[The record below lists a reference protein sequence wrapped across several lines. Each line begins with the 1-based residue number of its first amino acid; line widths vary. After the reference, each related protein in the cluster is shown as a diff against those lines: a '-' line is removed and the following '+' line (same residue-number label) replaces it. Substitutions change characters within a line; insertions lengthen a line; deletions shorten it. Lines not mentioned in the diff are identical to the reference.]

1 MSNVRIGPT
10 GASTVG
16 RLLREIGHGR
26 GLPTDLRDDAN
37 QFAASVRRKMDRRDV
52 ERVAWLLWNVSSTRS
67 WPSSRREQAR
77 YWATFLEGRL

>member
-1 MSNVRIGPT
+1 MASVRIGPT

-16 RLLREIGHGR
+16 RLLSEISHGK
-26 GLPTDLRDDAN
+26 GLPPDMRDDAGR
-37 QFAASVRRKMDRRDV
+37 FAAAIQRKMDRQDV
-52 ERVAWLLWNVSSTRS
+52 EKVAWLLWNVSAARS